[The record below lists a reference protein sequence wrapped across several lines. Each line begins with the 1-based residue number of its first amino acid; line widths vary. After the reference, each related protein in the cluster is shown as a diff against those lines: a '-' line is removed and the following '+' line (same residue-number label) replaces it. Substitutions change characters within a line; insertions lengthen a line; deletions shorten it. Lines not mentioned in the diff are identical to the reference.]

1 MTDSIGAVPPAT
13 SPLTEPVLLEAAE
26 TRLGDFSMGLDAL
39 RLIPLALIV
48 GAIATGIALVLL
60 DLIGLFTNLLYGG
73 RLDVT
78 LVSPVV
84 YSPGPA
90 AVVIPVLGGLVI
102 GLIARFGSHQIR
114 GHGIPEAME
123 TILTGGS
130 KVQPRLAILKPISS
144 AISIGS
150 GGPFGAEGPIILTGG
165 AFGSMVGQFV
175 HLSAA
180 ERKTLLVAGAAAGMT
195 AVFGTPVASVLLAVE
210 LLLFEWKPRSLI
222 PVAAAS
228 LLAGVLRS
236 HLAIAGLVA
245 PAPLFPLAAAAG
257 GTAGAASGTFGQLDD
272 GAVLASI
279 GIGLLG
285 GLVAWLATV
294 AVYASE
300 DAFGRLPI
308 HWMWWP
314 AIGGLV
320 IGIGGLV
327 EPRVLGVGYDSIRAE
342 IAGSLP
348 LQALLVLFV
357 VKLLVWAISLGSGT
371 SGGILAPL
379 LLLGGAAGGLVGGFL
394 PGNLAPDAA
403 LLGMAATL
411 AGTTRSPF
419 TSIVFALELTGDLG
433 VLPLL
438 LGACVTADL
447 VSVLALRRSIL
458 TEKVARRGFHVSR
471 EYAVDPLE
479 ALFVRDVMATS
490 VLLLRPTEA
499 LASMQAALT
508 SETHGRQRLFPV
520 VDADGRLVG
529 ALGRRELT
537 EAARRA
543 MARER
548 SAWRDGTDVANA
560 PARGASAPSRGGTPA
575 FVADVMRAPVIAR
588 ADETL
593 RHVADR
599 MVEARVGVMPVLDAD
614 DSGRLVGLI
623 AQADLLRA
631 RDRLL
636 TEERH
641 RERILRARLMP
652 VIRTAFRVRR
662 LPSASRR

>member
-1 MTDSIGAVPPAT
+1 MQPTPRPEPEPPILA
-13 SPLTEPVLLEAAE
+13 AAE
-26 TRLGDFSMGLDAL
+26 TRLGDFSMGLESL
-39 RLIPLALIV
+39 RLIPLALLV
-48 GAIATGIALVLL
+48 GAIATAIALVLL
-60 DLIGLFTNLLYGG
+60 DLIGLVTNLLYGG
-73 RLDVT
+73 RIDT
-78 LVSPVV
+78 ALVSPVTF
-84 YSPGPA
+84 SPGPA
-90 AVVIPVLGGLVI
+90 AVLIPVAGGLVI
-102 GLIARFGSHQIR
+102 GLIARFGSSQIR

-130 KVQPRLAILKPISS
+130 RVQPRLAVLKPIAS

-165 AFGSMVGQFV
+165 AFGSMVGQFI

-195 AVFGTPVASVLLAVE
+195 AVFGTPLASVLLAVE

-236 HLAIAGLVA
+236 GLASAGLVA
-245 PAPLFPLAAAAG
+245 AAPLFPTPGIASALGPIDAG
-257 GTAGAASGTFGQLDD
+257 SVGAA
-272 GAVLASI
+272 
-279 GIGLLG
+279 IGLGLVG
-285 GLVAWLATV
+285 GFVAWLATV

-300 DAFGRLPI
+300 DAFVRLPI

-320 IGIGGLV
+320 IGLGGLI
-327 EPRVLGVGYDSIRAE
+327 EPRALGVGYDSIRAE
-342 IAGSLP
+342 IGGTLA
-348 LQALLVLFV
+348 LQALVVLFV
-357 VKLLVWAISLGSGT
+357 VKLAIWAISLGSGT

-379 LLLGGAAGGLVGGFL
+379 LLLGGAAGGIVGGFL
-394 PGNLAPDAA
+394 PPAVAPEAA
-403 LLGMAATL
+403 LIGMAATL

-419 TSIVFALELTGDLG
+419 TAIVFALELTGDLG

-438 LGACVTADL
+438 LSACMTADL

-479 ALFVRDVMATS
+479 ALYTRDVMATH
-490 VLLLRPTEA
+490 VLLLHPDQA
-499 LASMQAALT
+499 LGSLRSVLR

-520 VDADGRLVG
+520 VDGAGVLVG
-529 ALGRRELT
+529 AVGRRELA
-537 EAARRA
+537 EASRQAARTDA
-543 MARER
+543 TG
-548 SAWRDGTDVANA
+548 WRTAAADGTSASMAPVLVAE
-560 PARGASAPSRGGTPA
+560 
-575 FVADVMRAPVIAR
+575 VMRRPVVAR

-599 MVEARVGVMPVLDAD
+599 MVEARVGVMPVVDPD
-614 DSGRLVGLI
+614 DRAHLVGLV

-636 TEERH
+636 IEERH

-652 VIRTAFRVRR
+652 AIRTVFRVRR
-662 LPSASRR
+662 LHDTARH

>member
-1 MTDSIGAVPPAT
+1 
-13 SPLTEPVLLEAAE
+13 
-26 TRLGDFSMGLDAL
+26 
-39 RLIPLALIV
+39 
-48 GAIATGIALVLL
+48 
-60 DLIGLFTNLLYGG
+60 
-73 RLDVT
+73 
-78 LVSPVV
+78 
-84 YSPGPA
+84 
-90 AVVIPVLGGLVI
+90 
-102 GLIARFGSHQIR
+102 
-114 GHGIPEAME
+114 
-123 TILTGGS
+123 
-130 KVQPRLAILKPISS
+130 
-144 AISIGS
+144 
-150 GGPFGAEGPIILTGG
+150 
-165 AFGSMVGQFV
+165 
-175 HLSAA
+175 
-180 ERKTLLVAGAAAGMT
+180 
-195 AVFGTPVASVLLAVE
+195 VLLAVE

-228 LLAGVLRS
+228 LLAAVLRS
-236 HLAIAGLVA
+236 ALATAGLVA
-245 PAPLFPLAAAAG
+245 AAPLFPLA
-257 GTAGAASGTFGQLDD
+257 GASTTIGQLEPS
-272 GAVLASI
+272 AVLASI
-279 GIGLLG
+279 GLGLVG
-285 GLVAWLATV
+285 GLVAWLATI

-320 IGIGGLV
+320 IGIGGLID
-327 EPRVLGVGYDSIRAE
+327 PRVLGVGYDSIRAE
-342 IAGSLP
+342 ISGSLA
-348 LQALLVLFV
+348 LQALVVLFV

-379 LLLGGAAGGLVGGFL
+379 LLLGGAAGGIVGGVL
-394 PGNLAPDAA
+394 PGNLAPEAA

-419 TSIVFALELTGDLG
+419 TAIVFSLELTGDLG

-499 LASMQAALT
+499 LASMRAALT

-529 ALGRRELT
+529 AVGRRELT
-537 EAARRA
+537 EAARRS

-548 SAWRDGTDVANA
+548 TAWKDGTDIANV
-560 PARGASAPSRGGTPA
+560 PRGAHAGVAGSAAPTVVR
-575 FVADVMRAPVIAR
+575 DVMRRPVVAR

-599 MVEARVGVMPVLDAD
+599 MVETRVGVMPVVDAED
-614 DSGRLVGLI
+614 GMRLVGLV

-636 TEERH
+636 IEERH

-652 VIRTAFRVRR
+652 VLRTAFRVRR
-662 LPSASRR
+662 LPEATRR

>member
-1 MTDSIGAVPPAT
+1 MTEAIGLRDAALSPAEPAA
-13 SPLTEPVLLEAAE
+13 SPIFGAAE
-26 TRLGDFSMGLDAL
+26 TRLGDFSMGMDAL
-39 RLIPLALIV
+39 RLIPLGLLV
-48 GAIATGIALVLL
+48 GAIATAIALILL

-73 RLDVT
+73 RLSVA
-78 LVSPVV
+78 LVSPVA
-84 YSPGPA
+84 YAPGPA
-90 AVVIPVLGGLVI
+90 AVLIPVGGGLVI
-102 GLIARFGSHQIR
+102 GLIARFGSRQIR

-130 KVQPRLAILKPISS
+130 RVDPRLAVLKPISS

-175 HLSAA
+175 HLTAA

-228 LLAGVLRS
+228 LLAAVLRS
-236 HLAIAGLVA
+236 SLATAGLVA
-245 PAPLFPLAAAAG
+245 PAPLFPLAVGSAT
-257 GTAGAASGTFGQLDD
+257 TAGLGQVDA
-272 GAVLASI
+272 GAVLAA
-279 GIGLLG
+279 IGLGLVG
-285 GLVAWLATV
+285 GLVAWLATI

-300 DAFGRLPI
+300 DAFGHLPI

-314 AIGGLV
+314 AVGGLV
-320 IGIGGLV
+320 IGLGGLLD
-327 EPRVLGVGYDSIRAE
+327 PRVLGVGYDSIRAE
-342 IAGSLP
+342 IAGSL
-348 LQALLVLFV
+348 ALRSLAILFI
-357 VKLLVWAISLGSGT
+357 VKLAVWAISLGSGT

-379 LLLGGAAGGLVGGFL
+379 LLLGGAAGGMLGGFL
-394 PGNLAPDAA
+394 PGNVAPEAA

-419 TSIVFALELTGDLG
+419 TAIVFALELTGDLS

-458 TEKVARRGFHVSR
+458 TEKVARRGFHVTR

-490 VLLLRPTEA
+490 VLLLRPDETLASIGAA
-499 LASMQAALT
+499 LANPS
-508 SETHGRQRLFPV
+508 HGRQRLFPV
-520 VDADGRLVG
+520 VDVG
-529 ALGRRELT
+529 AHLLGAVGRRELLDAAT
-537 EAARRA
+537 RAAQPRRARRA
-543 MARER
+543 DPGE
-548 SAWRDGTDVANA
+548 VAGD
-560 PARGASAPSRGGTPA
+560 RLLGSTPTR
-575 FVADVMRAPVIAR
+575 VGDVMRRPVVAR

-599 MVEARVGVMPVLDAD
+599 MVEARVGVMPVVDAD
-614 DSGRLVGLI
+614 GTGRLVGLV

-636 TEERH
+636 IEERH
-641 RERILRARLMP
+641 RERILRGRLMP
-652 VIRTAFRVRR
+652 VLRTAFRTRGR
-662 LPSASRR
+662 ARA

>member
-1 MTDSIGAVPPAT
+1 
-13 SPLTEPVLLEAAE
+13 
-26 TRLGDFSMGLDAL
+26 MGRDAL
-39 RLIPLALIV
+39 KLIPLALLV
-48 GAIATGIALVLL
+48 GAIATATALVLL
-60 DLIGLFTNLLYGG
+60 DLIGLFTNLFYGH
-73 RLDVT
+73 RLSVE
-78 LVSPVV
+78 LVSPVI
-84 YSPGPA
+84 YSPGPTA
-90 AVVIPVLGGLVI
+90 IAIPVAGGLVI
-102 GLIARFGSHQIR
+102 GLIARFGSRQIR

-130 KVQPRLAILKPISS
+130 RVEPRLAVLKPISS

-165 AFGSMVGQFV
+165 AFGSMVGQFI
-175 HLSAA
+175 HLTAA

-228 LLAGVLRS
+228 LLAAVLRS
-236 HLAIAGLVA
+236 SLSAGGLVA
-245 PAPLFPLAAAAG
+245 PAPLFPLAVAT
-257 GTAGAASGTFGQLDD
+257 GTLPQVDA
-272 GAVLASI
+272 GAVLAAV
-279 GIGLLG
+279 GLGLVG
-285 GLVAWLATV
+285 GLVAWLATI

-300 DAFGRLPI
+300 DAFGRLPV

-314 AIGGLV
+314 AVGGLV

-327 EPRVLGVGYDSIRAE
+327 DPHVLGVGYDSIGAE
-342 IAGSLP
+342 IAGSLA
-348 LQALLVLFV
+348 LQSLAVLFV
-357 VKLLVWAISLGSGT
+357 VKLAVWAISLGSGT

-379 LLLGGAAGGLVGGFL
+379 LLLGGAAGGMVGGLL
-394 PGNLAPDAA
+394 PGNVAPEAA

-419 TSIVFALELTGDLG
+419 TAIVFALELTGDLG

-458 TEKVARRGFHVSR
+458 TEKVARRGFHVTR

-490 VLLLRPTEA
+490 ILLLRPEQTLSSLHTE
-499 LASMQAALT
+499 LANPS
-508 SETHGRQRLFPV
+508 HGRQRLFPV
-520 VDADGRLVG
+520 VDLSSRLVG
-529 ALGRRELT
+529 VVGRRELL
-537 EAARRA
+537 AAASRASQRGRARRTHA
-543 MARER
+543 DEPLV
-548 SAWRDGTDVANA
+548 D
-560 PARGASAPSRGGTPA
+560 SRHAGTPMR
-575 FVADVMRAPVIAR
+575 VGDVMQRPVVAR

-593 RHVADR
+593 RHAADR
-599 MVEARVGVMPVLDAD
+599 MVEARVGVMPVVDAD
-614 DSGRLVGLI
+614 GTGGLVGLV

-636 TEERH
+636 IEERH
-641 RERILRARLMP
+641 RERILRGRLMP
-652 VIRTAFRVRR
+652 VLRTAIATRR
-662 LPSASRR
+662 LPHR